1 MKKHLNQSILQN
13 PMFFFLMVLIIGQA
27 AGFQAWRTMFN
38 NFAVDTINL
47 NGLQVGVIQS
57 FREIPGFLAFTVI
70 FCLLLIKESFFAALM
85 VILLGVGVSITGLFP
100 SYQGLILTTL
110 FMSIAFHFFET
121 TNQSLTLQS
130 FSTLDAPIAIS
141 WFKSIGAITNILVG
155 ILIFTLTRFAY
166 FSMPVLYLVFGISIA
181 LMVIILLVRKRVPQP
196 GVPQKLRIVL
206 KKKYWLFYTLNFLS
220 GARRQIFVVF
230 AVFMLVKKYTFSI
243 EEIAVLFIV
252 NNLITWRLS
261 PYIGKWINRFGE
273 RKMLSVEYVSLILIF
288 LGYAFLENKYIVAS
302 LYILDHVFFSF
313 AISINTYFQKKA
325 EPQDIAPSM
334 ATGFT
339 INHIT
344 AVIIPVVG
352 GFLWMQNWR
361 IPFLAGACVALISL
375 FFAQKI
381 NTHKTN

>member
-1 MKKHLNQSILQN
+1 
-13 PMFFFLMVLIIGQA
+13 MFAFLMVLIIGQA
-27 AGFQAWRTMFN
+27 AGFQAWRTLFN
-38 NFAVDTINL
+38 NFSVDTVGL

-57 FREIPGFLAFTVI
+57 VREIPGFLAFTVI
-70 FCLLLIKESFFAALM
+70 FFLLLIKESLFAALM
-85 VILLGVGVSITGLFP
+85 IVSLGFGVALTGLFP
-100 SYQGLILTTL
+100 SYQGLILTTF

-155 ILIFTLTRFAY
+155 ILIFTLTRFAHV
-166 FSMPVLYLVFGISIA
+166 SMPALYVFFGFSISFA
-181 LMVIILLVRKRVPQP
+181 VILLLIRKKAPQP

-230 AVFMLVKKYTFSI
+230 AVFMLVKKYDFSI

-273 RKMLSVEYVSLILIF
+273 RKMLSVEYISLILIF
-288 LGYAFLENKYIVAS
+288 LGYALLENKYIVAS

-313 AISINTYFQKKA
+313 AISINTYFQKNA

-344 AVIIPVVG
+344 AVIIPIIG
-352 GFLWMQNWR
+352 GLLWMQNWR
-361 IPFLAGACVALISL
+361 IPFFAGAFVALVSL
-375 FFAQKI
+375 YFAQKV
-381 NTHKTN
+381 KTNKTY